1 MPGTRR
7 LPSRHELAMWREFIE
22 ATELLRTA
30 VAARL
35 QDDAGLSMGDYT
47 VLLALTEAERGR
59 YRSSDLAAA
68 VGWERSRLSHHLGR
82 MERRGLIRREHCTE
96 DSRGSEIVIEPAG
109 EQAFR
114 AATAPHL
121 QAVRELFVNALTPEQ
136 VTAAGE
142 MAAALRRHLSAG

>member
-35 QDDAGLSMGDYT
+35 QEDSGLSMGDYT
-47 VLLALTEAERGR
+47 VLLALTEAPGRR

-68 VGWERSRLSHHLGR
+68 IGWERSRLSHHLGR
-82 MERRGLIRREHCTE
+82 MERRGLISREHCTA
-96 DSRGSEIVIEPAG
+96 DSRGSEIVLEPAG
-109 EQAFR
+109 DQAFH

-121 QAVRELFVNALTPEQ
+121 RAIRELFVTALTDEQ

-142 MAAALRRHLSAG
+142 MAAALRRHLTG

>member
-35 QDDAGLSMGDYT
+35 QEDTGLSMGDYT
-47 VLLALTEAERGR
+47 VLLALSEAADRR

-68 VGWERSRLSHHLGR
+68 IGWERSRLSHHLGR
-82 MERRGLIRREHCTE
+82 MERRGLIRREHCDA
-96 DSRGSEIVIEPAG
+96 DSRGSWISLEPAG
-109 EQAFR
+109 DRAFH

-121 QAVRELFVNALTPEQ
+121 RAIRELFVTALTDEQ
-136 VTAAGE
+136 VAAAGE
-142 MAAALRRHLSAG
+142 VAAALRRHLTG